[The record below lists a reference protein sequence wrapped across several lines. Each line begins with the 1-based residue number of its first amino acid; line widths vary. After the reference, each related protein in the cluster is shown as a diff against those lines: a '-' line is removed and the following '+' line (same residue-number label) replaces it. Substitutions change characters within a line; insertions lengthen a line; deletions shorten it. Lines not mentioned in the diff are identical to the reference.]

1 MAVQSYNNSLPPE
14 EKIGSIENR
23 NFLSPVGF
31 KFNLVRAPKVD
42 FFSNQANIPGINLG
56 VAVQSTYLKDISIP
70 GDKLVYNDFSIQF
83 MIDENLENYLEI
95 HDWMRGLGY
104 PQSVAEAEALYTQ
117 APYIQNSTVSAYS
130 DGSLLIYNSN
140 FNEVAKVNFLDM
152 FPVSLTPIQFNAQ
165 NSDINYIMAEATFKY
180 TIFNVESLIKYES

>member
-1 MAVQSYNNSLPPE
+1 MAAKTQI
-14 EKIGSIENR
+14 KKTIWDRQIQNR

-70 GDKLVYNDFSIQF
+70 WDKLVYNDFSIQF

-104 PQSVAEAEALYTQ
+104 PQSVAEAESLYTQ
-117 APYIQNSTVSAYS
+117 APYIQNSSVSAYS